1 MTGVLHILLEFQ
13 LIPLPPPLSLAAV
26 KSRCDMLVP
35 DYPRVLEYGPLNDSC
50 CCCCLWSKKNKQK
63 CTLPN
68 KQKNKPVCTAST
80 YKQQKVD
87 FKTFTY
93 YLMLLYSIFIKLSGV
108 LHKSDLEREMPVN
121 IRDSVLMHSVEQRVI
136 VIDCC
141 GSIIQTLKMPHCSTS
156 HTHTPLALKLTH
168 KNTLA
173 VWTSDDNNTCLT
185 AILQDNP
192 GPECRHSGF

>member
-1 MTGVLHILLEFQ
+1 
-13 LIPLPPPLSLAAV
+13 
-26 KSRCDMLVP
+26 
-35 DYPRVLEYGPLNDSC
+35 
-50 CCCCLWSKKNKQK
+50 
-63 CTLPN
+63 
-68 KQKNKPVCTAST
+68 
-80 YKQQKVD
+80 
-87 FKTFTY
+87 
-93 YLMLLYSIFIKLSGV
+93 MLLYSIFIKLSGV